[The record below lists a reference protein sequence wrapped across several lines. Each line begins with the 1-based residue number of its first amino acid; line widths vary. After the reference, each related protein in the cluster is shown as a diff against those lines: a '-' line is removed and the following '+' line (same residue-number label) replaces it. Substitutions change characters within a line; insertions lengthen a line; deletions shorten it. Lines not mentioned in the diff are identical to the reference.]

1 MEKDLHKPPYEP
13 VNATEHFLYAMLVRL
28 DALCHMMNSLIEYV
42 AERDN
47 VATTSHE
54 VKEEVVQSDEEV
66 VQPDEKE
73 EAPKR
78 TRKTRS
84 KKE

>member
-1 MEKDLHKPPYEP
+1 MMKKDLHKPPYEP

-28 DALCHMMNSLIEYV
+28 DALCHMINSLIEHI
-42 AERDN
+42 AERDD
-47 VATTSHE
+47 VAITSHE
-54 VKEEVVQSDEEV
+54 VKEEVVK
-66 VQPDEKE
+66 PDAKE
-73 EAPKR
+73 ETPKR

>member
-1 MEKDLHKPPYEP
+1 MERDLHKPPYEP

-28 DALCHMMNSLIEYV
+28 DALSHMMSSLIEYV

-54 VKEEVVQSDEEV
+54 VKEEVVQ
-66 VQPDEKE
+66 PDEKE
-73 EAPKR
+73 EVPKR

>member
-1 MEKDLHKPPYEP
+1 MNRDLHKPPYEP

-28 DALCHMMNSLIEYV
+28 DALCHMISSLIEYV

-47 VATTSHE
+47 VTTTSHE
-54 VKEEVVQSDEEV
+54 VKEEVVQ
-66 VQPDEKE
+66 PDGKE
-73 EAPKR
+73 EAPKC

>member
-1 MEKDLHKPPYEP
+1 MEKDFHKPPYEP

-54 VKEEVVQSDEEV
+54 VEEEV
-66 VQPDEKE
+66 VQPNEVAQSDEKE
-73 EAPKR
+73 KTPKR
-78 TRKTRS
+78 TRRTRS

>member
-1 MEKDLHKPPYEP
+1 MERDLHKPPYEP

-28 DALCHMMNSLIEYV
+28 DALSHMMNSLIEYV

-54 VKEEVVQSDEEV
+54 VKEEVVQ
-66 VQPDEKE
+66 PDEKE
-73 EAPKR
+73 EVPKR